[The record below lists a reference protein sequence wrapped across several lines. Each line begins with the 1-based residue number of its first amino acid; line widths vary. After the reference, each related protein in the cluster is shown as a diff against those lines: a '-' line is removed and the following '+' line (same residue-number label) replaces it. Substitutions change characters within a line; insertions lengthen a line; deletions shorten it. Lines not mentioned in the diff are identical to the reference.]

1 MDLIQRYMAGE
12 EGAFADL
19 FHQYKNLVYRTAYL
33 LLGDAQAAEDALQE
47 VFVKV
52 YRSLNTF
59 DPEKGAFTTWLRRI
73 TVNHC
78 LNVRRKR
85 WLVSSLEDLA
95 SKLSPSVATPQ
106 PLLPEE
112 LVISQE
118 QVETVWQAVQHLSLP
133 LRVVVV
139 LRYYQELPYQ
149 EIAQVLD
156 IPLGTVKWRLHEALK
171 TLRAELQGEALRKE
185 LAEPAGVRVLGRS
198 RKEQKEV
205 IP

>member
-1 MDLIQRYMAGE
+1 MDLIQRYRAGE

-19 FHQYKNLVYRTAYL
+19 FHQYKNLVCRTAYL

-59 DPEKGAFTTWLRRI
+59 DPQKGAFTTWLQRI

-78 LNVRRKR
+78 LNLRRQR
-85 WLVSSLEDLA
+85 PVHSLETMA
-95 SKLSPSVATPQ
+95 SELSLSTATPQ
-106 PLLPEE
+106 SILPEE

-118 QVETVWQAVQHLSLP
+118 QAEAVWKAVQHLSPP
-133 LRVVVV
+133 LRVVMV

-149 EIAQVLD
+149 EIAQVLN
-156 IPLGTVKWRLHEALK
+156 IPLGTVKWRLHEALQV
-171 TLRAELQGEALRKE
+171 LRQE
-185 LAEPAGVRVLGRS
+185 LAEPTGVRVSSLS
-198 RKEQKEV
+198 RRKQEEDV
-205 IP
+205 

>member
-1 MDLIQRYMAGE
+1 MDLIQRYRAGE

-19 FHQYKNLVYRTAYL
+19 FHQYKTLVYRTAYL

-52 YRSLNTF
+52 YRSLDTF

-73 TVNHC
+73 TINYC

-85 WLVSSLEDLA
+85 PASSLETLA
-95 SKLSPSVATPQ
+95 SKLSLSAATPQ
-106 PLLPEE
+106 SLLPEE

-118 QVETVWQAVQHLSLP
+118 QVETLWQAVQHLSLP
-133 LRVVVV
+133 LRVVVI

-149 EIAQVLD
+149 EIAQVLN
-156 IPLGTVKWRLHEALK
+156 IPLGTVKWRIHEALQV
-171 TLRAELQGEALRKE
+171 LRQE
-185 LAEPAGVRVLGRS
+185 LAEPAGVRVSSLS
-198 RKEQKEV
+198 RRKQEEDTL
-205 IP
+205 

>member
-1 MDLIQRYMAGE
+1 MDLIQRYRAGE

-19 FHQYKNLVYRTAYL
+19 FHQYKNLVYRNAYL

-52 YRSLNTF
+52 YRSLDTF
-59 DPEKGAFTTWLRRI
+59 DPEKGAFTTWLQRI
-73 TVNHC
+73 TINYC

-85 WLVSSLEDLA
+85 PASSLETLA
-95 SKLSPSVATPQ
+95 SKLSLSAATPQ
-106 PLLPEE
+106 SLLPEE

-118 QVETVWQAVQHLSLP
+118 QVETLWQAVQHLSLP
-133 LRVVVV
+133 LRVVVI

-149 EIAQVLD
+149 EIAQVLN

-171 TLRAELQGEALRKE
+171 VLRQE
-185 LAEPAGVRVLGRS
+185 LAEPAGVRVSSLS
-198 RKEQKEV
+198 RRKQEED
-205 IP
+205 IL

>member
-1 MDLIQRYMAGE
+1 MDLIQRYRAGE

-19 FHQYKNLVYRTAYL
+19 FHQYKNLVYRNAYL

-52 YRSLNTF
+52 YRSLDTF

-85 WLVSSLEDLA
+85 PASSLETLA
-95 SKLSPSVATPQ
+95 SKLSLSAATPQ
-106 PLLPEE
+106 SLLPEE

-118 QVETVWQAVQHLSLP
+118 QVETLWQAVQHLSLP
-133 LRVVVV
+133 LRVVVI

-149 EIAQVLD
+149 EIAQVLN

-171 TLRAELQGEALRKE
+171 VLRQE
-185 LAEPAGVRVLGRS
+185 LAEPAGVRVSSLS
-198 RKEQKEV
+198 RRKQEED
-205 IP
+205 IL

>member
-1 MDLIQRYMAGE
+1 MNLIQRYRAGE

-85 WLVSSLEDLA
+85 PASSLETLA
-95 SKLSPSVATPQ
+95 SKLSPSAATPQ
-106 PLLPEE
+106 SLLPEE

-118 QVETVWQAVQHLSLP
+118 QVETVWQAVQQLSLP

-149 EIAQVLD
+149 EIAQVLN

-171 TLRAELQGEALRKE
+171 TLRDELQGEALRKE
-185 LAEPAGVRVLGRS
+185 LAEQTRVRLPSRS
-198 RKEQKEV
+198 RRKQEED
-205 IP
+205 IL